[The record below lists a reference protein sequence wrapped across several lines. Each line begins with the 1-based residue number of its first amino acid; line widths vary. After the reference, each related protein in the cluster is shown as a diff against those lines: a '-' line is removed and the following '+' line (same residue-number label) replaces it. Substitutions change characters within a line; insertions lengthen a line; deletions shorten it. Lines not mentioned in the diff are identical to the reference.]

1 MNISLLIAV
10 GTPVQKTGSTF
21 FPYTP
26 KDSKVFSNTS
36 QYANWDEDQ
45 RVPNTHTFTIP
56 AQGISS
62 PRFRITTHDTENKHC
77 TSKFQNML
85 LSEK

>member
-45 RVPNTHTFTIP
+45 RVPNTHMSTIP
-56 AQGISS
+56 AEGIS
-62 PRFRITTHDTENKHC
+62 RLCFRITIHGTK
-77 TSKFQNML
+77 SKYYTF
-85 LSEK
+85 KF